1 MFRKITMVA
10 VLLVSGAQAEIVY
23 QGTSVGAEVSLFGIG
38 ANIKG
43 KFNDKYGIRASF
55 DTFSIHDYEV
65 EDDTTKY
72 NFDLKLEDMM
82 LVGTYHPWAGSFN
95 MQGGMIVN
103 NSVLDGDITP
113 NAHQGDTIEFDFN
126 GRHHVYKVSEL
137 GSIHTKVDFDPVAP
151 YVGFGW
157 DTSFDK
163 KKGFGF
169 IFNVGVAYQGSATA
183 RYNIN
188 YGPALDIDKRISEET
203 ADIPDGPQKE
213 AKIKEITD
221 EVKARKAQLDADL
234 RKDLDSEMLSLQD
247 ELDKYEWVPYI
258 GIGFNYK
265 F

>member
-1 MFRKITMVA
+1 MIKKTVFAT
-10 VLLVSGAQAEIVY
+10 LLIASAAQAEIVY
-23 QGTSVGAEVSLFGIG
+23 QGTSVGAEASLFGIG

-43 KFNDKYGIRASF
+43 KFNDYYGIRASF
-55 DTFSIHDYEV
+55 DTFSINDYEV

-72 NFDLKLEDMM
+72 NFDLKLQDLM

-95 MQGGMIVN
+95 LQGGMIVN

-113 NAHQGDTIEFDFN
+113 NARQGDTIEFDFN
-126 GRHHVYKVSEL
+126 GKHHVYKISEL
-137 GSIHTKVDFDPVAP
+137 GSIHTKVDFDPIAP
-151 YVGFGW
+151 YVGLGW

-163 KKGFGF
+163 KKGLGF

-188 YGPALDIDKRISEET
+188 YGPALDIDKRIAEET

-213 AKIKEITD
+213 AKIAEITA
-221 EVKARKAQLDADL
+221 EVKERKQELDAEL
-234 RKDLDSEMLSLQD
+234 KKDLDAEMLSLQE
-247 ELDKYEWVPYI
+247 ELDKYEWVPYV